1 MKWNLEE
8 LFKNE
13 EELFKEIDNI
23 KVSLSKI
30 KKYESIVLDSKSLVA
45 LLDTKWLI
53 KEKANN
59 VLVYCSLKYY
69 KNVKCFYR
77 ALILEL

>member
-30 KKYESIVLDSKSLVA
+30 KKYESIVLDSKSLLA

-53 KEKANN
+53 KEKVNN

-69 KNVKCFYR
+69 KNVND
-77 ALILEL
+77 LECEI